1 MFNNKIPPSVTTVHA
16 GNRLLIRAELMK
28 THASDVTFVWT
39 TATGVVLRRGKSLG
53 KFSVLTNGTLAID
66 DVQEGEAG
74 TYGVVART
82 LGGTS
87 RASTQVV
94 VIGKKLKEHV
104 FR

>member
-1 MFNNKIPPSVTTVHA
+1 MFNTEIPPSVTTVHA

-39 TATGVVLRRGKSLG
+39 TATGVVLRRGKSSG